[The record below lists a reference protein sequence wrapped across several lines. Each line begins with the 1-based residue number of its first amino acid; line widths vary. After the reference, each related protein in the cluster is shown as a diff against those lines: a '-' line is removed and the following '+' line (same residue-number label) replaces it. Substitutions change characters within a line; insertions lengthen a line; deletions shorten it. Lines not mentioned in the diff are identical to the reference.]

1 MASAGHRLHPA
12 VLLEVTVTDR
22 STFGSPLTG
31 RPDQST
37 REVFA
42 PVLDHVEA
50 HGPATLTSDGPALLA
65 EVVAGAEFG
74 RIADVAADGTWTL
87 HDDVLFPDP
96 GLVTFS
102 GLRITGPDGRVL
114 EVAVP
119 LEDWPTLHVM
129 VADLAGAPDGFS
141 VDALAEAEGS
151 DAARAHAR
159 ALFDAL
165 VHAGW
170 AEPVD
175 PAVATTPAFAGPG
188 LLFAGHNLVVVAT
201 DHHRI
206 AVDPFLRPAVPA
218 DGSGYRALTWREL
231 GPIDA
236 VLITHSH
243 PDHFA
248 PGTLLQIDPDTTM
261 IVPRLERETVLSVDM
276 ASRLRQ
282 LGFRDVVEL
291 DWHESHDIGAIRI
304 DALPFLGEQPTDG
317 DVLHPDIRNAGNT
330 YLIRAADLSVALL
343 ADSGRDHLG
352 SATDLAATMRARFG
366 PVDAV
371 FCGYRGWRTY
381 PAQLLFSSVAR
392 YLLFV
397 PPDRWDSRMCL
408 MNDLDDVVDVAE
420 RWGARM
426 LVPYADGG
434 APWYWEIGL
443 GPRLDEDAREI
454 EGFDP
459 FPERVVDAA
468 RRRVRVPSGGFLES
482 PVEVRLLRP
491 NDALVGWPTPHLVRD
506 PDNSWPY
513 AERAAAT

>member
-1 MASAGHRLHPA
+1 MGPARHRLHPG
-12 VLLEVTVTDR
+12 VLLEVTVLDR
-22 STFGSPLTG
+22 SAFGSPLTT

-42 PVLDHVEA
+42 AVLHHVDQ
-50 HGPATLTSDGPALLA
+50 HGPESLTADAPALLA
-65 EVVAGAEFG
+65 AVVDGPGFAT
-74 RIADVAADGTWTL
+74 IADVAADGSWTI
-87 HDDVLFPDP
+87 HDDVLHPDP
-96 GLVTFS
+96 DRVTFS
-102 GLRITGPDGRVL
+102 GLTITGPDGRVL
-114 EVAVP
+114 EVRVP
-119 LEDWPTLHVM
+119 AEDWATMHVM
-129 VADLAGAPDGFS
+129 FAALAGAPDGF
-141 VDALAEAEGS
+141 ALEMLAGS
-151 DAARAHAR
+151 GAPDSSAAHAT

-165 VHAGW
+165 AQAAWVEPNAPV
-170 AEPVD
+170 EPVVPD
-175 PAVATTPAFAGPG
+175 PSTPG
-188 LLFAGHNLVVVAT
+188 LRFAGHNLVVIGTEDTRVA
-201 DHHRI
+201 I
-206 AVDPFLRPAVPA
+206 DPFLRPAVP
-218 DGSGYRALTWREL
+218 DETGYRALTWREL

-248 PGTLLQIDPDTTM
+248 PGSLLQIDPETTI
-261 IVPRLERETVLSVDM
+261 IVPRIERETILSVDM

-282 LGFRDVVEL
+282 LGFRRIVEL
-291 DWHESHDIGAIRI
+291 GWNQSHEIDGIRI

-317 DVLHPDIRNAGNT
+317 AVLHPEIRNAGNT
-330 YLIRAADLSVALL
+330 YLVRTSTLSVALL

-352 SATDLAATMRARFG
+352 SATDLAAEARARFG

-397 PPDRWDSRMCL
+397 PRDRWDSRMSL
-408 MNDLDDVVDVAE
+408 MNDLDDVIDVAE
-420 RWGARM
+420 RWGAAI

-434 APWYWEIGL
+434 APWFWEIGL
-443 GPRLDEDAREI
+443 GPRLDEQPHEI
-454 EGFDP
+454 EDFDP

-468 RRRVRVPSGGFLES
+468 RTRVRAPSGGYLES

-491 NDALVGWPTPHLVRD
+491 NDALVGWPTPRLVRD

-513 AERAAAT
+513 PEHPTTI

>member
-12 VLLEVTVTDR
+12 VLLEVTVDDR

-37 REVFA
+37 RDVFET
-42 PVLDHVEA
+42 VLRHVDA
-50 HGPATLTSDGPALLA
+50 HGPATLTTDGPRLLA
-65 EVVAGAEFG
+65 EVVAGPAFAE
-74 RIADVAADGTWTL
+74 IADVAPDGSWTL

-96 GLVTFS
+96 DLVSFTGLS
-102 GLRITGPDGRVL
+102 ITGPDGRVL
-114 EVAVP
+114 EVGVP
-119 LEDWPTLHVM
+119 AEDWPTVHVLF
-129 VADLAGAPDGFS
+129 AALAGPGGFTL
-141 VDALAEAEGS
+141 DQLAAAGGSESAE
-151 DAARAHAR
+151 AHAR

-165 VHAGW
+165 LQAGW
-170 AEPVD
+170 VEPTD
-175 PAVATTPAFAGPG
+175 IDEVATPALAGSG
-188 LLFAGHNLVVVAT
+188 LLFAGHNLVVIAT
-201 DHHRI
+201 DDHRVAI
-206 AVDPFLRPAVPA
+206 DPFLRPSVPA
-218 DGSGYRALTWREL
+218 DESGYRALTWREL

-248 PGTLLQIDPDTTM
+248 PGSLLQIDPDTT
-261 IVPRLERETVLSVDM
+261 IVVPRIERETILSVDM
-276 ASRLRQ
+276 ARRLRE
-282 LGFRDVVEL
+282 LGFRHIVEL
-291 DWHESHDIGAIRI
+291 GWHESHDVGPIRI

-317 DVLHPDIRNAGNT
+317 ATLHPDIRNAGNT
-330 YLIRAADLSVALL
+330 YLVRTASLSVALL

-352 SATDLAATMRARFG
+352 SAADLAADARARFG

-397 PPDRWDSRMCL
+397 PRDRWDSRMCL

-420 RWGARM
+420 RWGASM

-434 APWYWEIGL
+434 APWFWEIGL
-443 GPRLDEDAREI
+443 GPRLDEHAREL

-459 FPERVVDAA
+459 FPERVIDAA
-468 RRRVRVPSGGFLES
+468 RQRVRAPSGGYLSS

-491 NDALVGWPTPHLVRD
+491 NDALVGWPTPELVRD
-506 PDNSWPY
+506 PANSWPY
-513 AERAAAT
+513 PERASPT